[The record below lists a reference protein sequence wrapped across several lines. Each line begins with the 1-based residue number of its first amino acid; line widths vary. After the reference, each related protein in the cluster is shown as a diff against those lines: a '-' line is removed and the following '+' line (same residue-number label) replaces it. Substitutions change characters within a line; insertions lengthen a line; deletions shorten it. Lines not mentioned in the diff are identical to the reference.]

1 MVLDPETLRIGR
13 GRITQVF
20 RYLEALNQQRNPAK
34 RLLHEQPW
42 VLSLRDLPDH
52 SSVRL
57 GVLSEVPTSTDT
69 QEPLIGD
76 DFILRVRRPTLTR
89 APMPPPQLREWLRAG
104 WDSLDGS
111 VEVNPSRNE
120 TNKEG
125 RTVVVRFED
134 DPGRPNLLRS
144 WQELRDEWVQNEKP
158 ARDALKVFERLYE
171 LHGEIGREEERVELV
186 LGDGILNWRHSEGGV
201 HHPVLLQRLQLE
213 FDPEAP
219 EFTLNETD
227 HPVELYSALFRSMAD
242 VDGKAI
248 GNCRAEL
255 ESGRYHPLGGE
266 ATSGFLRRLVVTLSA
281 RGEFLEEGEPRG
293 EMVHPRLGRNPVVFM
308 RTRTLGF
315 STALESILEDLQSRT
330 DLPSSLLNVVGVEAA
345 PPLEEGD
352 SVRSWMV
359 GANEDERVLLSKP
372 ANPEQLQIAKRLEK
386 HGCVLVQ
393 GPPGTGKTHTIAN
406 LVGHLLAQGKSVLV
420 TSHTTKALRMVR
432 EQVVN
437 QLQPLCV
444 SVLER
449 DTASRD
455 QMKSSIEGIVE
466 KSSTDPDMLERQAK
480 VLETQRSEILTS
492 LHNTKK
498 NLLDARSN
506 EYRDIV
512 VAGQAYSPSEAA
524 RKVAKT
530 RGQDDWIPGP
540 VSLGTPLPL
549 SVADLIDLYRT
560 NVTVTPEDERELVGT
575 LPSPDELLAPVEFEH
590 LIEERRRLADEDLRL
605 REDLWVDASEEECPE
620 SLDLLFQRLTQAMEP
635 LRDARGW
642 KLAAIAAGRQGGPHR
657 EPWESL
663 LSLIERVCE
672 ESARAEETLLRHGP
686 SLAVGETLEEQAH
699 LLEQIL
705 QHLEAGGRL
714 SSWTL
719 LTHGTWK
726 RLIDK
731 VRVAGSPPSRIE
743 HFRALGTLV
752 GLRIS
757 RRDLIARW
765 ERQIVPLGGPRAAEL
780 GSRPESVCAQYCQPI
795 KDALNWHRKVWAPL
809 EQELGRNGFR
819 WTTFLGEMPPNH
831 AQHGDLLR
839 LRDAILGPLAP
850 VFAAR
855 ISRMRWDN
863 VHRVLDR
870 LARRLDLAGEQ
881 TAEAQVVGRLRD
893 AVVRYDPPSYR
904 EAFDRLAE
912 LQNRRSELE
921 LRRELLRRLEVSA
934 PAWAAAIR
942 DRQSPHNGRDLP
954 GDATAAW
961 LWKQLNEELE
971 ERGKTSL
978 DALQAEIGRLGA
990 ELRRATAELID
1001 RRAWAAQV
1009 RRTDL
1014 RRRQAL
1020 GGWLKTV
1027 QKIGKGTGKRVPRLQ
1042 AEARKLM
1049 GECLTAVPVWIMPLS
1064 RVAESFNPRTSRF
1077 DVVIIDEASQSDVMA
1092 LLALYL
1098 GRQVVIV
1105 GDDEQVSPE
1114 AVGQNL
1120 AEVQHLIDEHLNGI
1134 RNGHLYDGQFSI
1146 YDLAMTCFGGNICLR
1161 EHFRCVPEI
1170 IQFSNGLSYGGDI
1183 KPLRD
1188 ASLVRVKPHV
1198 LAYRVDGAGS
1208 ADKVNGKE
1216 AITVAS
1222 LLAAAIEQ
1230 PEYEKNE
1237 KGEPVTFGVISLVG
1251 EEQARVIES
1260 FLRSYLSPVEYERR
1274 RIICGNAAQFQGDER
1289 DVMFLSV
1296 VDGPQDGPLKLR
1308 DDPRFK
1314 KRFNVAASRA
1324 RDQMWVVHSLNPQTH
1339 LKPAD
1344 LRRRLIEH
1352 AQDPQALIRTLEEK
1366 MRQIDQRSLA
1376 FEGGVLK
1383 RLVQKGYRVKPQWSV
1398 GYYRIDLV
1406 VEGGGR
1412 RLAVECDGDRH
1423 HPLERLAED
1432 MARQA
1437 ILERLGWTFVR
1448 IRGSLFFRDPDQAME
1463 PVFAKL
1469 AELDISPEGIPP
1481 EGTTDAHT
1489 VSDLEKRVI
1498 RRAQELRREWEYR
1511 DADEPIWKDTGGKS
1525 RKSGG
1530 NIYSYPQ
1537 HPKGFERVP
1546 FHTPPGADSLPPDA
1560 ASPEAG
1566 GQPSKPPTHV
1576 RPQRTEQPA
1585 GPRDQHLKSG
1595 PQEDQADSSPAAN
1608 RVPSQAV
1615 PPPTLGPFSDAKM
1628 NDPLTWRDLAAW
1640 AEREARLSPN
1650 HERFAIQVSMML
1662 KQGARF
1668 SERQRAYA
1676 EEIFAKAIRMGFGQ
1690 SAQ

>member
-1 MVLDPETLRIGR
+1 MALDPETLRIGR

-34 RLLHEQPW
+34 RLIHEQPW
-42 VLSLRDLPDH
+42 VLWLRGLPDH

-76 DFILRVRRPTLTR
+76 DFILKVRRPTLTR
-89 APMPPPQLREWLRAG
+89 APMPPPQLREWLRTG
-104 WDSLDGS
+104 WDGLDGS
-111 VEVNPSRNE
+111 VEVHPSRNE

-125 RTVVVRFED
+125 QTVVVRFED
-134 DPGRPNLLRS
+134 DPERPSLLRS

-158 ARDALKVFERLYE
+158 AREALKVFERLYE

-186 LGDGILNWRHSEGGV
+186 LGDGILNWRRPEGGV

-213 FDPEAP
+213 FDPGIP
-219 EFTLNETD
+219 EFTLSETD

-248 GNCRAEL
+248 GNCHEEL
-255 ESGRYHPLGGE
+255 EGGRYHPLGGG

-281 RGEFLEEGEPRG
+281 RGEFVGKGEPRG
-293 EMVHPRLGRNPVVFM
+293 EMDHPRLGRDPLVFM

-315 STALESILEDLQSRT
+315 STALESVLEDLQSRT
-330 DLPSSLLNVVGVEAA
+330 DFPTSLLNVVGVE
-345 PPLEEGD
+345 PPPPPEKDD
-352 SVRSWMV
+352 SVRSLTV
-359 GANEDERVLLSKP
+359 EANEDERVLLSKP

-432 EQVVN
+432 EQVVE

-466 KSSTDPDMLERQAK
+466 KSSADPEMLERQAK
-480 VLETQRSEILTS
+480 VLETQRSEILMR
-492 LHNTKK
+492 LHNIKK
-498 NLLDARSN
+498 NLLDARGN

-512 VAGQAYSPSEAA
+512 VAGQVYSPSEAA
-524 RKVAKT
+524 RKVAKA
-530 RGQDDWIPGP
+530 RGQDDWIPSP
-540 VSLGTPLPL
+540 VSLGAPPPL
-549 SVADLIDLYRT
+549 SVGDLIDLYRT
-560 NVTVTPEDERELVGT
+560 NVSVTPEDERELVGP
-575 LPSPDELLAPVEFEH
+575 LPSPGELLAPVEFER
-590 LIEERRRLADEDLRL
+590 LIEERRRLADRDMRL
-605 REDLWVDASEEECPE
+605 REDLWVSVPEEGSPE
-620 SLDLLFQRLTQAMEP
+620 SLNLLFQRLTQAMEP

-657 EPWESL
+657 ELWESL
-663 LSLIERVCE
+663 LSLIERVCD
-672 ESARAEETLLRHGP
+672 ESARSEETVLQHGP
-686 SLAVGETLEEQAH
+686 SLAVGETLEEQSH
-699 LLEQIL
+699 LLDEIL

-714 SSWTL
+714 GSWTL
-719 LTHGTWK
+719 LTRGAWK

-731 VRVAGSPPSRIE
+731 LRVAGSPPRRIE
-743 HFRALGTLV
+743 HFRALRTLV

-757 RRDLIARW
+757 RRDLVARW
-765 ERQIVPLGGPRAAEL
+765 ERQIVPLGGPRAGEL

-795 KDALNWHRKVWAPL
+795 KDALDWHRKVWDPL
-809 EQELGRNGFR
+809 ERELDRNGFR
-819 WTTFLGEMPPNH
+819 WTTFLGEIPPNH

-839 LRDAILGPLAP
+839 LRDAMLGHLAP
-850 VFAAR
+850 VLAAR
-855 ISRMRWDN
+855 VSRMRWDH
-863 VHRVLDR
+863 VHRILDD
-870 LARRLDLAGEQ
+870 LARGLDLAGEQ
-881 TAEAQVVGRLRD
+881 TAEAQVVGRLRN
-893 AVVRYDPPSYR
+893 AVARYDPSSYR
-904 EAFDRLAE
+904 EAFERLGE

-921 LRRELLRRLEVSA
+921 LRRELLRRLEASA

-961 LWKQLNEELE
+961 LWKQLNDELE
-971 ERGKTSL
+971 ERGKISL

-990 ELRRATAELID
+990 DLRRATAELID
-1001 RRAWAAQV
+1001 TRAWAAQV

-1020 GGWLKTV
+1020 GGWLKAV

-1042 AEARKLM
+1042 AEARRLM

-1077 DVVIIDEASQSDVMA
+1077 DVVVIDEASQSDVMA

-1120 AEVQHLIDEHLNGI
+1120 AEVQHLIDEHLRGI
-1134 RNGHLYDGQFSI
+1134 PNWQLYDGQISI

-1198 LAYRVDGAGS
+1198 LAYRVDGAS
-1208 ADKVNGKE
+1208 AANKVNEKE

-1237 KGEPVTFGVISLVG
+1237 KAEPMTFGVISLVG
-1251 EEQARVIES
+1251 EEQARMIEGL
-1260 FLRSYLSPVEYERR
+1260 LRSYLSPVEYERR

-1339 LKPAD
+1339 LKPGD

-1352 AQDPQALIRTLEEK
+1352 AQDPQALIRILEEK
-1366 MRQIDQRSLA
+1366 MRQVDQRSLA

-1383 RLVQKGYRVKPQWSV
+1383 KLVQKGYRVKPQWSV
-1398 GYYRIDLV
+1398 GYYKIDLV

-1423 HPLERLAED
+1423 HPLEKLAED
-1432 MARQA
+1432 MAGQA

-1448 IRGSLFFRDPDQAME
+1448 IRGSLFFRDPDRAME

-1469 AELDISPEGIPP
+1469 AELELPPEGMPP
-1481 EGTTDAHT
+1481 EGTTDAQSL
-1489 VSDLEKRVI
+1489 SDLEKRVI
-1498 RRAQELRREWEYR
+1498 RRGEELRREWEHQDP
-1511 DADEPIWKDTGGKS
+1511 DARTWRGVGGAPGKS
-1525 RKSGG
+1525 AGDIHSSPR
-1530 NIYSYPQ
+1530 
-1537 HPKGFERVP
+1537 HPKGFEGVP
-1546 FHTPPGADSLPPDA
+1546 DHTPPGAETLPRDA
-1560 ASPEAG
+1560 VGPKAG
-1566 GQPSKPPTHV
+1566 GQDSKPPTRV
-1576 RPQRTEQPA
+1576 WPQRTEE
-1585 GPRDQHLKSG
+1585 L
-1595 PQEDQADSSPAAN
+1595 ADSSPPPERN
-1608 RVPSQAV
+1608 SSQGV
-1615 PPPTLGPFSDAKM
+1615 SPPTVGPFSDAKM

-1640 AEREARLSPN
+1640 AEREARLSPKA
-1650 HERFAIQVSMML
+1650 ERYAIQVSMML

-1668 SERQRAYA
+1668 SEKQLQYA
-1676 EEIFAKAIRMGFGQ
+1676 EQIFAKAVRMGFGPP
-1690 SAQ
+1690 AK

>member
-1 MVLDPETLRIGR
+1 MGLDPETLRIGR

-20 RYLEALNQQRNPAK
+20 HYLEALNQQRNPAK
-34 RLLHEQPW
+34 RQIGDQPW
-42 VLSLRDLPDH
+42 LLWLRGLPDH
-52 SSVRL
+52 SSVRK
-57 GVLSEVPTSTDT
+57 GVLKEVPKGMDAE
-69 QEPLIGD
+69 EPLVGD
-76 DFILRVRRPTLTR
+76 DFILKVRRPTLTR
-89 APMPPPQLREWLRAG
+89 PPMPPLKIREWLRPG
-104 WDSLDGS
+104 WENVDGT
-111 VEVNPSRNE
+111 VEVHSTRNE
-120 TNKEG
+120 TDKTG
-125 RTVVVRFED
+125 QTLIVRFEE
-134 DPGRPNLLRS
+134 DPERPRLLGS
-144 WQELRDEWVQNEKP
+144 WKDLRDIWAKNEVP
-158 ARDALKVFERLYE
+158 AREASKLFGRLYE

-186 LGDGILNWRHSEGGV
+186 LGDGILNWRRPAPEGGV

-213 FDPEAP
+213 FDPSIP
-219 EFTLNETD
+219 EFTLSETD
-227 HPVELYSALFRSMAD
+227 HSIELYSALFRSMPD
-242 VDGKAI
+242 VDGRAI
-248 GNCRAEL
+248 GKCREEL

-281 RGEFLEEGEPRG
+281 RGEFLEGGEPRD
-293 EMVHPRLGRNPVVFM
+293 EMDHPRLARDAVVFM

-315 STALESILEDLQSRT
+315 STSLEYIVEDLQHRI
-330 DLPSSLLNVVGVEAA
+330 DLPPSLLNVVGVE
-345 PPLEEGD
+345 PPPSIEEGD
-352 SVRSWMV
+352 SVRSWMT
-359 GANEDERVLLSKP
+359 GANEDERVLLSKS
-372 ANPEQLQIAKRLEK
+372 ANPEQLQIAQRLEK
-386 HGCVLVQ
+386 YGCVLVQ

-406 LVGHLLAQGKSVLV
+406 LIGHLLAQGKSVLV

-432 EQVVN
+432 EQVVE

-455 QMKSSIEGIVE
+455 QMKSSVEGIVE
-466 KSSTDPDMLERQAK
+466 KSSADADMLKRQANVLERQRGE
-480 VLETQRSEILTS
+480 VLTRLR
-492 LHNTKK
+492 NTKK
-498 NLLDARSN
+498 KLLDARSD

-512 VAGQAYSPSEAA
+512 VAGQAYSPSDAA
-524 RKVAKT
+524 RKVAQT
-530 RGQDDWIPGP
+530 RGQHDWIPGR
-540 VSLGTPLPL
+540 VSLGAPLPL

-575 LPSPDELLAPVEFEH
+575 LPSPDELLAPVEFER
-590 LIEERRRLADEDLRL
+590 LIDERRRLADKNLRL
-605 REDLWVDASEEECPE
+605 REDLWADASAEESPE
-620 SLDLLFQRLTQAMEP
+620 NLDLLFQRLTQAMEP
-635 LRDARGW
+635 LRDAHGW

-672 ESARAEETLLRHGP
+672 ESARSEETLLRHGP

-699 LLEQIL
+699 LLDEIL
-705 QHLEAGGRL
+705 QHLEAAGRL

-731 VRVAGSPPSRIE
+731 VRVAGSPPRRIE
-743 HFRALGTLV
+743 HFRALRTLV

-765 ERQIVPLGGPRAAEL
+765 ERQIVPLGGPRAGEL
-780 GSRPESVCAQYCQPI
+780 GSRPESVCAQYRQPI
-795 KDALNWHRKVWAPL
+795 KDALDWHRLVWAPL
-809 EQELGRNGFR
+809 EQEVGRNGFR
-819 WTTFLGEMPPNH
+819 WTTFLGEIPPNH

-839 LRDAILGPLAP
+839 LRDAILGPLATML
-850 VFAAR
+850 AAR
-855 ISRMRWDN
+855 VSRMRLDH
-863 VHRVLDR
+863 VHRALDG
-870 LARRLDLAGEQ
+870 LARRLDFTGEQ
-881 TAEAQVVGRLRD
+881 SAEAQVVGRLRD
-893 AVVRYDPPSYR
+893 AIARYDPPSYR
-904 EAFDRLAE
+904 EAFERLVE

-934 PAWAAAIR
+934 PALAAAIR

-961 LWKQLNEELE
+961 LWKQLNDELE

-1208 ADKVNGKE
+1208 ADKV
-1216 AITVAS
+1216 
-1222 LLAAAIEQ
+1222 
-1230 PEYEKNE
+1230 
-1237 KGEPVTFGVISLVG
+1237 
-1251 EEQARVIES
+1251 
-1260 FLRSYLSPVEYERR
+1260 
-1274 RIICGNAAQFQGDER
+1274 
-1289 DVMFLSV
+1289 
-1296 VDGPQDGPLKLR
+1296 
-1308 DDPRFK
+1308 
-1314 KRFNVAASRA
+1314 
-1324 RDQMWVVHSLNPQTH
+1324 
-1339 LKPAD
+1339 
-1344 LRRRLIEH
+1344 
-1352 AQDPQALIRTLEEK
+1352 
-1366 MRQIDQRSLA
+1366 
-1376 FEGGVLK
+1376 
-1383 RLVQKGYRVKPQWSV
+1383 
-1398 GYYRIDLV
+1398 
-1406 VEGGGR
+1406 
-1412 RLAVECDGDRH
+1412 
-1423 HPLERLAED
+1423 
-1432 MARQA
+1432 
-1437 ILERLGWTFVR
+1437 
-1448 IRGSLFFRDPDQAME
+1448 
-1463 PVFAKL
+1463 
-1469 AELDISPEGIPP
+1469 
-1481 EGTTDAHT
+1481 GTCQ
-1489 VSDLEKRVI
+1489 
-1498 RRAQELRREWEYR
+1498 QE
-1511 DADEPIWKDTGGKS
+1511 
-1525 RKSGG
+1525 
-1530 NIYSYPQ
+1530 
-1537 HPKGFERVP
+1537 
-1546 FHTPPGADSLPPDA
+1546 
-1560 ASPEAG
+1560 
-1566 GQPSKPPTHV
+1566 
-1576 RPQRTEQPA
+1576 
-1585 GPRDQHLKSG
+1585 
-1595 PQEDQADSSPAAN
+1595 
-1608 RVPSQAV
+1608 
-1615 PPPTLGPFSDAKM
+1615 
-1628 NDPLTWRDLAAW
+1628 
-1640 AEREARLSPN
+1640 
-1650 HERFAIQVSMML
+1650 
-1662 KQGARF
+1662 
-1668 SERQRAYA
+1668 
-1676 EEIFAKAIRMGFGQ
+1676 
-1690 SAQ
+1690 

>member
-34 RLLHEQPW
+34 RLIHEQPW
-42 VLSLRDLPDH
+42 VLWLRDLPDH

-76 DFILRVRRPTLTR
+76 DFILKVRRPTLTR
-89 APMPPPQLREWLRAG
+89 APTPPPQLREWLRAG

-111 VEVNPSRNE
+111 VEVHPSRNE

-144 WQELRDEWVQNEKP
+144 WQGLRDEWVQNEKP

-186 LGDGILNWRHSEGGV
+186 LGDGILNWRRPEGGV

-219 EFTLNETD
+219 EFTLSETD
-227 HPVELYSALFRSMAD
+227 HSVELYSALFRSMPD

-248 GNCRAEL
+248 GQCREEL

-281 RGEFLEEGEPRG
+281 RGEFLGEGEPRG
-293 EMVHPRLGRNPVVFM
+293 EMHHPRLSRDAVVFM

-315 STALESILEDLQSRT
+315 STALESILEDLQNRI
-330 DLPSSLLNVVGVEAA
+330 DLPPSLLNVVGVEA
-345 PPLEEGD
+345 PPSTEEGD
-352 SVRSWMV
+352 GVRSWMA

-372 ANPEQLQIAKRLEK
+372 ANPEQLQIAQRLEK

-406 LVGHLLAQGKSVLV
+406 LIGHLLAQGKSVLV

-432 EQVVN
+432 EQVVE
-437 QLQPLCV
+437 QLQALCV

-449 DTASRD
+449 DAASRD

-466 KSSTDPDMLERQAK
+466 KSSATAGTLEHQAAVLER
-480 VLETQRSEILTS
+480 ERSEILTR
-492 LHNTKK
+492 LRNTKK
-498 NLLDARSN
+498 KLLDARGN

-512 VAGQAYSPSEAA
+512 VAGQAYSPSDAA
-524 RKVAKT
+524 RKVAQT
-530 RGQDDWIPGP
+530 RGQHDWIPGR
-540 VSLGTPLPL
+540 VSLSAPLPL
-549 SVADLIDLYRT
+549 SVGDLIDLYRT
-560 NVTVTPEDERELVGT
+560 NVTVTPEDERELVAS
-575 LPSPDELLAPVEFEH
+575 LPSPDKLLAPVDFER
-590 LIEERRRLADEDLRL
+590 LIEDRRQLASEELRL
-605 REDLWVDASEEECPE
+605 REDLWADASEAESPE
-620 SLDLLFQRLTQAMEP
+620 ILSLLFQRLTQAMEP

-657 EPWESL
+657 EAWESL
-663 LSLIERVCE
+663 LSLIAAVCD

-686 SLAVGETLEEQAH
+686 SVAVGESLEDQAR

-705 QHLEAGGRL
+705 KHLEAGGRL

-719 LTHGTWK
+719 FTHGAWK

-731 VRVAGSPPSRIE
+731 FRVAGAAPRRIE
-743 HFRALGTLV
+743 HFRALRMLV
-752 GLRIS
+752 ALRIS
-757 RRDLIARW
+757 RRDLVARW
-765 ERQIVPLGGPRAAEL
+765 ERQIVPLGGPRTAEL
-780 GSRPESVCAQYCQPI
+780 GSSPESVCAQYSQPF
-795 KDALNWHRKVWAPL
+795 KDALDWHTRVWAPL

-831 AQHGDLLR
+831 ARHGDLLR

-855 ISRMRWDN
+855 VSCLRWDH
-863 VHRVLDR
+863 VHRVLEG
-870 LARRLDLAGEQ
+870 LARQLDLAGEQ
-881 TAEAQVVGRLRD
+881 NAEAQVVGRLRD
-893 AVVRYDPPSYR
+893 AVTRYDPPSYS
-904 EAFDRLAE
+904 EAFERLVD
-912 LQNRRSELE
+912 LHNRRSELN

-934 PAWAAAIR
+934 PGWAAAIR
-942 DRQSPHNGRDLP
+942 ERHSPHNGRDLP
-954 GDATAAW
+954 GDATEAW
-961 LWKQLNEELE
+961 LWRQLNDELE

-978 DALQAEIGRLGA
+978 DALQDEIGRLGA
-990 ELRRATAELID
+990 ELHRVTAELID
-1001 RRAWAAQV
+1001 TRAWAAQV

-1014 RRRQAL
+1014 PRRQAL

-1064 RVAESFNPRTSRF
+1064 RVAESFDPRITRF
-1077 DVVIIDEASQSDVMA
+1077 DVLIIDEASQSDVMA
-1092 LLALYL
+1092 LLALYM

-1120 AEVQHLIDEHLNGI
+1120 AEVQHLIDEHLRGI
-1134 RNGHLYDGQFSI
+1134 PNWQLYDGQFSI

-1170 IQFSNGLSYGGDI
+1170 IQFSNDLSYGGDI

-1198 LAYRVDGAGS
+1198 LAYRVDGASS
-1208 ADKVNGKE
+1208 ADKVNEKE

-1222 LLAAAIEQ
+1222 LLAAAVEQ
-1230 PEYEKNE
+1230 PEYGKNE

-1251 EEQARVIES
+1251 EEQARMIETL
-1260 FLRSYLSPVEYERR
+1260 LRRYLSPVEYERR

-1296 VDGPQDGPLKLR
+1296 VDGPHDGPLALR

-1339 LKPAD
+1339 LKPPD

-1366 MRQIDQRSLA
+1366 MRQVDQRSLA

-1383 RLVQKGYRVKPQWSV
+1383 RLVQKGYRVKTQWSV
-1398 GYYRIDLV
+1398 GYYKLDLV
-1406 VEGGGR
+1406 AEGGGR

-1448 IRGSLFFRDPDQAME
+1448 IRGSLFFRDPDRAME
-1463 PVFAKL
+1463 PVFGKL
-1469 AELDISPEGIPP
+1469 AELGIRPEGMPP
-1481 EGTTDAHT
+1481 EGTTDAQS
-1489 VSDLEKRVI
+1489 VSELERRVI
-1498 RRAQELRREWEYR
+1498 RRAEEIRREWEHR
-1511 DADEPIWKDTGGKS
+1511 DAEERIWKGTGGTS
-1525 RKSGG
+1525 RKSDDD
-1530 NIYSYPQ
+1530 IHTFPQ
-1537 HPKGFERVP
+1537 HLKRFERVP
-1546 FHTPPGADSLPPDA
+1546 VQTPPGAETLRPDA
-1560 ASPEAG
+1560 AIPEAG
-1566 GQPSKPPTHV
+1566 GQALKPPTHM
-1576 RPQRTEQPA
+1576 RAQRAEESA
-1585 GPRDQHLKSG
+1585 GRRDQNVTSG
-1595 PQEDQADSSPAAN
+1595 PQEDPADSSTLAQRN
-1608 RVPSQAV
+1608 PSQGVA
-1615 PPPTLGPFSDAKM
+1615 PPTLGPFSDVKM

-1640 AEREARLSPN
+1640 AEREARLSPK

-1662 KQGARF
+1662 KQGASF
-1668 SERQRAYA
+1668 SEKQRQYA
-1676 EEIFAKAIRMGFGQ
+1676 EDIFAKAVRMGFGQ